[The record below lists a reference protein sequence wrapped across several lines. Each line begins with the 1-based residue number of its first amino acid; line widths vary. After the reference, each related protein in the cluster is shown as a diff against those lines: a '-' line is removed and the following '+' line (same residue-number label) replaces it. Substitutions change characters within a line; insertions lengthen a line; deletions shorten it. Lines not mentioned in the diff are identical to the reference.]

1 MMVMRFFYL
10 AYDIK
15 QLNWEQLSRFLTFAE
30 EQTGKSRLRLWLG
43 LLRDALVYNISV
55 LECFQFGFYK
65 GLPAEEKRRW
75 AGTGYMYRYQRLMN
89 PPRKRS
95 ILDDKRLFYKYYR
108 QFFKHR
114 VYTLKD
120 MEGDLLY
127 AYKALQ
133 QPKVVLKT
141 SNGKCGRGTVFFE
154 SANFTPVSL
163 RDYMRREGYTFAE
176 TFAAQHPDLQRLS
189 PSGVN
194 TVRIFTQLNAEG
206 GVDILGCRQRISVN
220 STIDN
225 MVAGN
230 LAAPIDE
237 VTGLINGPGVYS
249 DITKAPVSVHPITGV
264 PIVGFQVP
272 FWEDCLRLATDAA
285 LAHPQNRS
293 VGWDLVVTPDGVGL
307 QSAHALCCPLLW
319 QLPVGKGLKHLIAN
333 YRS

>member
-1 MMVMRFFYL
+1 MRFFYL
-10 AYDIK
+10 AYYIK
-15 QLNWEQLSRFLTFAE
+15 QLNWEQFRRFLTFAE
-30 EQTGKSRLRLWLG
+30 EHTGKRHLRLWLE
-43 LLRDALVYNISV
+43 LLRDSLVYNISV
-55 LECFQFGFYK
+55 LEYFQFGFYK

-89 PPRKRS
+89 PPRKRRM
-95 ILDDKRLFYKYYR
+95 LDDKRLFYKHYR

-120 MEGDLLY
+120 IEGDLLY

-141 SNGKCGRGTVFFE
+141 TNGKCGRGTVFFE
-154 SANFTPVSL
+154 SSHFTPVSL
-163 RDYMRREGYTFAE
+163 RDYMRREGYTLAE

-220 STIDN
+220 SSVDN
-225 MVAGN
+225 MAAGN

-237 VTGLINGPGVYS
+237 ATGLINAPAVYS

-272 FWEDCLRLATDAA
+272 FWEDCLELAIDAA

-293 VGWDLVVTPDGVGL
+293 VGWDIVVTPDGPGL
-307 QSAHALCCPLLW
+307 IEGNHDWCKLVW
-319 QLPVGKGLKHLIAN
+319 QLPVHKGLKQVLETYLN
-333 YRS
+333 